1 MHWMHEE
8 IGKYVPCRLGGFNVI
23 EGLLGCRALPV
34 PGVVAGLYSHQ
45 DYLTLIRP
53 AETRLKVVNQRQVY
67 LPQLHTF
74 DPHKEPH
81 EKAEGRKQVKA
92 KKEMPS
98 VYYLLPPAFRLL
110 PSAFCLPPS

>member
-1 MHWMHEE
+1 MGGVLQIFAKDSRHEE
-8 IGKYVPCRLGGFNVI
+8 IGKYVPCRLGGFTVI

-34 PGVVAGLYSHQ
+34 PDVVAGLYSHQ

-53 AETRLKVVNQRQVY
+53 AEARLKVVNQRQVY

-81 EKAEGRKQVKA
+81 EKAESRTQ
-92 KKEMPS
+92 
-98 VYYLLPPAFRLL
+98 
-110 PSAFCLPPS
+110 